1 MYLHL
6 DKGMGTNYIT
16 MFEMFSAWQEQ
27 AEKLKNGKITKEE
40 YDHWRYN
47 CPKYDETFGYVKLPS
62 QQLSDAMAEVFKDKL
77 KDM

>member
-1 MYLHL
+1 
-6 DKGMGTNYIT
+6 MGTNYIT
-16 MFEMFSAWQEQ
+16 MFEMFSAWQKQ
-27 AEKLKNGKITKEE
+27 AEKLKNGEITKEE

-47 CPKYDETFGYVKLPS
+47 YPKYDETFGYVKLPS